1 MAGGILN
8 SWKRFAVPAFTPVLL
23 NLSLI
28 GCALWLAPQLE
39 VPVHALAWGVLL
51 AGVVQLLFQLPFLYR
66 LQLLPKPVWAWK
78 QPGVRKITRIMI
90 PALFGSSVA
99 QINLLFDT
107 FIASF
112 LVTGSV
118 SWLYYSDRL
127 LEFPLGIFG
136 IALATV
142 VLPNLSESH
151 FKQGKAH
158 FDATLSWAVQLA
170 LLIAI
175 PATCGL
181 LLLAQP
187 ILSTLFQY
195 GAFQESDTLMASLS
209 LMAYSLGLPAFIL
222 IKILANGFYARQ
234 DSKTPVRIGIIAML
248 VNMVLNLVFVLYLLR
263 YTEIPAH
270 VGLALATT
278 GSAYCNAG
286 LLALTLRRQQ
296 YLQLPGHFFKT
307 FLLVLIASAAMS
319 ILLFQLTPPVTD
331 WTPWSWQL
339 RILELAQLIIPAILC
354 YVGLLWIMGIR
365 KTHLVH

>member
-1 MAGGILN
+1 M
-8 SWKRFAVPAFTPVLL
+8 
-23 NLSLI
+23 
-28 GCALWLAPQLE
+28 
-39 VPVHALAWGVLL
+39 HALAWGVLL

-66 LQLLPKPVWAWK
+66 LGLLPKPVWGWR
-78 QPGVRKITRIMI
+78 QSGVQKIIKLMI

-112 LVTGSV
+112 LVSGSV

-127 LEFPLGIFG
+127 LEFPLGVFG

-151 FKQGKAH
+151 FRQGKAH
-158 FDATLSWAVQLA
+158 FNQTLDWAVQLA
-170 LLIAI
+170 LFIAL
-175 PATCGL
+175 PATFGL

-195 GAFQESDTLMASLS
+195 GAFDESDTLMATLS

-222 IKILANGFYARQ
+222 IKILANAFYARQ

-248 VNMVLNLVFVLYLLR
+248 VNMVLNIVFVIYLLN

-270 VGLALATT
+270 VGLALATSA
-278 GSAYCNAG
+278 SAYVNAG
-286 LLALTLRRQQ
+286 MLALSLRREQYLPLGRNFVTNLLKILLAVAGMSLWLYLASTDISQWSQWNWSLR
-296 YLQLPGHFFKT
+296 LIE
-307 FLLVLIASAAMS
+307 LLKLI
-319 ILLFQLTPPVTD
+319 L
-331 WTPWSWQL
+331 
-339 RILELAQLIIPAILC
+339 PAILS
-354 YVGLLWIMGIR
+354 YALLLWIMGIR
-365 KTHLVH
+365 QHHLLR